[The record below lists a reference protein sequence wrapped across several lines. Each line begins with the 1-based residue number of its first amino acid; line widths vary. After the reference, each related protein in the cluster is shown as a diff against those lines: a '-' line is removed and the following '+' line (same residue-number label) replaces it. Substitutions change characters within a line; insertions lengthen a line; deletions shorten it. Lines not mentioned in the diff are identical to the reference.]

1 MKTRKDELQDLYYAI
16 KQDLLKRGR
25 KLETAMSVATN
36 MVCRVEQDKNMT
48 IKDIRAIRDTFLKGE
63 KLIRPKKFKT
73 EIKETWNGT
82 CWVWNIKTSLV
93 KKIRLIKGENKA
105 LLLMI

>member
-1 MKTRKDELQDLYYAI
+1 MKTRKEELQDLYYAI
-16 KQDLLKRGR
+16 KQRLSKRVV
-25 KLETAMSVATN
+25 LEKAIARATN
-36 MVCRVEQDKNMT
+36 MVCRVEQDKSIT
-48 IKDIRAIRDTFLKGE
+48 IKDIRAMRDTFLKGE

-93 KKIRLIKGENKA
+93 KK
-105 LLLMI
+105 